1 MTAAVLT
8 RAPVRRPLPVG
19 LLALPLILFLAAVY
33 FWPVGSLLATSFTT
47 PQPGLEQYRHLFAS
61 GVYLRIFA
69 ATFEMAVVVTAATL
83 VIAYPVAYHLT
94 VAREGQFR
102 WLIFLILVPSWT
114 SVLVRS
120 FGWLILL
127 GRRGI
132 LNNLLVASG
141 LVTTPLPLMFNS
153 AIVELAMVEILLP
166 FMILPLF
173 TTMRG
178 IDMGL
183 VQAASGL
190 GAGRL
195 QAFLRV
201 YLPLSLPGVV
211 AGSSIVFVLSLGFFI
226 TPALLGGRRDITAAM
241 LIMQQFEALLNWGF
255 GAALATVLLLLALAM
270 LALFAWAARAGGAE
284 RTTR

>member
-1 MTAAVLT
+1 
-8 RAPVRRPLPVG
+8 
-19 LLALPLILFLAAVY
+19 
-33 FWPVGSLLATSFTT
+33 
-47 PQPGLEQYRHLFAS
+47 
-61 GVYLRIFA
+61 
-69 ATFEMAVVVTAATL
+69 
-83 VIAYPVAYHLT
+83 
-94 VAREGQFR
+94 
-102 WLIFLILVPSWT
+102 
-114 SVLVRS
+114 
-120 FGWLILL
+120 
-127 GRRGI
+127 
-132 LNNLLVASG
+132 
-141 LVTTPLPLMFNS
+141 
-153 AIVELAMVEILLP
+153 
-166 FMILPLF
+166 
-173 TTMRG
+173 
-178 IDMGL
+178 MGL